1 MWPLFK
7 INGDNLK
14 TIPEQ
19 RKREKEKKRRKG
31 KKKRNLR
38 KNHTFSGLAA
48 YGGRETNYLTK
59 LRFTNIVLQEI

>member
-1 MWPLFK
+1 MAT
-7 INGDNLK
+7 ILK
-14 TIPEQ
+14 LYLN
-19 RKREKEKKRRKG
+19 KGNEKKRKG